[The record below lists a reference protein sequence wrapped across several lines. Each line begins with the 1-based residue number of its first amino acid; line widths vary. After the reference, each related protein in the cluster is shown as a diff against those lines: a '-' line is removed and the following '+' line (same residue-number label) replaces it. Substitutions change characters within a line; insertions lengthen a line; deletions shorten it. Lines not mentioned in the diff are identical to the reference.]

1 MNSKFIEAFAVCAF
15 VIGAAAVTHAQQ
27 NGSAERSP
35 DVGKYEYET
44 HCAECH
50 GLSGKG
56 DGPYVQLL
64 RSGIVL
70 PDLTE
75 LSKKNNGV
83 FPVEYVVETID
94 GKASVRAHGP
104 RDMPIW
110 GPVYKNQSHNVN
122 PDYNPEAYARV
133 KILFLTE
140 YIYRLQAK

>member
-1 MNSKFIEAFAVCAF
+1 MRGNHSLIASLGAVLAVRLPPVPQDWDRFRFQTARRAVELMNSKFIEAFAVCAF

-27 NGSAERSP
+27 NGSADRSP
-35 DVGKYEYET
+35 DVGKYEYDT

-75 LSKKNNGV
+75 LSKKKQRRISRGV
-83 FPVEYVVETID
+83 R
-94 GKASVRAHGP
+94 S
-104 RDMPIW
+104 
-110 GPVYKNQSHNVN
+110 
-122 PDYNPEAYARV
+122 
-133 KILFLTE
+133 
-140 YIYRLQAK
+140 